1 VAKTKSITLYSFDEL
16 DETIQEQII
25 SEYIQNL
32 PGWWSDDIEERI
44 KHEAEAIGI
53 KNFEFGWSGFWSQ
66 GDGLS
71 FTGDLDFKTW
81 LYILQNRFP
90 NWADDKDNSRTN
102 NGYKILGLS
111 LTDVISAHERD
122 YVNFGECRI
131 YRHNTMYCHENTIE
145 VLAPLCDV
153 LLNSKHF
160 WEDYR
165 LKFCGNAKVILN
177 EWKDTL
183 CLRWYNEL
191 QDEYESFT
199 QRENIIEEIVSKT
212 LLFTKTGHII
222 TESELV

>member
-1 VAKTKSITLYSFDEL
+1 M
-16 DETIQEQII
+16 
-25 SEYIQNL
+25 
-32 PGWWSDDIEERI
+32 
-44 KHEAEAIGI
+44 
-53 KNFEFGWSGFWSQ
+53 
-66 GDGLS
+66 S

-111 LTDVISAHERD
+111 LTDV
-122 YVNFGECRI
+122 
-131 YRHNTMYCHENTIE
+131 
-145 VLAPLCDV
+145 
-153 LLNSKHF
+153 
-160 WEDYR
+160 
-165 LKFCGNAKVILN
+165 N